1 MLPSTR
7 ALVIEDDPIYG
18 RLLRL
23 TLESSGYSVTVATS
37 GRAGLDALVRN
48 AGRVLVADDLLRLA
62 WGPGYEGDATLL
74 RTTIRRLRQKLGEP
88 PEGGL
93 IQNVRGVG
101 YVLEAPGND

>member
-1 MLPSTR
+1 MAGELSIDVGAHRVLRSGEPVPLT
-7 ALVIEDDPIYG
+7 ATEFK
-18 RLLRL
+18 LL
-23 TLESSGYSVTVATS
+23 GV
-37 GRAGLDALVRN
+37 LVRN